1 MRVIVIGRG
10 KMGTLLS
17 ESAAAHGHEVIA
29 MADAANQDEVKPL
42 DCDAVIDFSHPDNL
56 EWVCAYVRARH
67 CVLICGTTG
76 LNEAQKQ
83 LLRRT
88 ARLARCSIRLISLMA
103 SPCWRRCW
111 NRSRRC

>member
-42 DCDAVIDFSHPDNL
+42 DCDAVIDFPIRIIWNGYARMSGHGT
-56 EWVCAYVRARH
+56 VCSSAAPP
-67 CVLICGTTG
+67 G
-76 LNEAQKQ
+76 
-83 LLRRT
+83 
-88 ARLARCSIRLISLMA
+88 
-103 SPCWRRCW
+103 
-111 NRSRRC
+111 

>member
-42 DCDAVIDFSHPDNL
+42 DCDAVIDFSSST
-56 EWVCAYVRARH
+56 RAEQH
-67 CVLICGTTG
+67 I
-76 LNEAQKQ
+76 
-83 LLRRT
+83 
-88 ARLARCSIRLISLMA
+88 A
-103 SPCWRRCW
+103 SPTHFHCPLLH
-111 NRSRRC
+111 